1 MVCTIHIKLLK
12 YDRTANIAQFLEN
25 PHLCGMTE
33 SIISLK
39 SRRIILS
46 GYFFLAGIC
55 FSSWASRIPDIK
67 MHLSLSD
74 GAFGG
79 LLFFLPIGSFLG
91 IPISGSL
98 TAKHGSKNIVTIASL
113 IYPLTLMSLGIATN
127 TTQLAICLFLFGMT
141 GNMFNVSVNTQAASL
156 AKLFDKSIVSTF
168 HGFWSL
174 AGFTGGLIGGIF
186 VANSISPLQQFVTV
200 AVLGWTFLFFSRHY
214 LLTGEKSTQP
224 VSKMWN
230 KPSPLLLQFGLVAL
244 SNMIC
249 EGMMFDWSGVYF
261 QDVVRVSEQWRTI
274 GYISFMACMTTGRM
288 FADALINYWGAR
300 KQLMLSGLI
309 VTLGL
314 IIAVSFP
321 HIIISSIGFM
331 LVGFGV
337 SSVIPTI
344 YGTVGRNAAPGRAS
358 IDLASVSSIGFFG
371 FLIGPPII
379 GFLSQ
384 AIGLRWAF
392 LSISLLGISTFIQA
406 NKLKKYL

>member
-1 MVCTIHIKLLK
+1 
-12 YDRTANIAQFLEN
+12 
-25 PHLCGMTE
+25 MTGTP
-33 SIISLK
+33 ISLK
-39 SRRIILS
+39 TRRIILS
-46 GYFFLAGIC
+46 GYFFLTGIC
-55 FSSWASRIPDIK
+55 FASWASRIPDIK
-67 MHLSLSD
+67 MQLGLSD

-98 TAKHGSKNIVTIASL
+98 TAKHGSKRMVSIAAL
-113 IYPLTLMSLGIATN
+113 IYPIALISLGLANNITL
-127 TTQLAICLFLFGMT
+127 LAICLFFFGMA
-141 GNMFNVSVNTQAASL
+141 GNLFNVSVNTQAAALS
-156 AKLFDKSIVSTF
+156 KLYDKSITSSF

-174 AGFTGGLIGGIF
+174 AGFTGGLMGGFF
-186 VANSISPLQQFVTV
+186 VANSISPLQQFITV
-200 AVLGWTFLFFSRHY
+200 AFVGWIFLFFTRVY
-214 LLTGEKSTQP
+214 LLPGEKSTQP

-230 KPSPLLLQFGLVAL
+230 KPSPLLFQFGLVAL

-261 QDVVRVSEQWRTI
+261 QQVVKVSEEWRTT
-274 GYISFMACMTTGRM
+274 GYICFMACMTTGRM
-288 FADALINYWGAR
+288 FADALINYWGPR

-314 IIAVSFP
+314 IIAVAYPSLLV
-321 HIIISSIGFM
+321 SSIGFM

-392 LSISLLGISTFIQA
+392 LSISLLGLSTFYQA
-406 NKLKKYL
+406 HKLKKHL

>member
-1 MVCTIHIKLLK
+1 
-12 YDRTANIAQFLEN
+12 
-25 PHLCGMTE
+25 MTGTP
-33 SIISLK
+33 ISLK
-39 SRRIILS
+39 TRRIILS
-46 GYFFLAGIC
+46 GYFFLTGIC
-55 FSSWASRIPDIK
+55 FASWASRIPDIK
-67 MHLSLSD
+67 MQLGLSD

-98 TAKHGSKNIVTIASL
+98 TAKHGSKRMVSIAAL
-113 IYPLTLMSLGIATN
+113 IYPIALISLGLANNITL
-127 TTQLAICLFLFGMT
+127 LAICLFFFGMA
-141 GNMFNVSVNTQAASL
+141 GNLFNVSVNTQAAALS
-156 AKLFDKSIVSTF
+156 KLYDKSITSSF

-174 AGFTGGLIGGIF
+174 AGFTGGLMGGFF
-186 VANSISPLQQFVTV
+186 VANAISPLQQFLTI
-200 AVLGWTFLFFSRHY
+200 AVVGWIFLFFSRVY
-214 LLTGEKSTQP
+214 LLPGEKSTQP

-230 KPSPLLLQFGLVAL
+230 KPSPLLFQFGLVAL

-261 QDVVRVSEQWRTI
+261 QQVVKVSEEWRTT
-274 GYISFMACMTTGRM
+274 GYICFMACMTTGRM
-288 FADALINYWGAR
+288 FADALINYWGPR

-314 IIAVSFP
+314 IIAVSYP
-321 HIIISSIGFM
+321 NIVVSSIGFM

-344 YGTVGRNAAPGRAS
+344 YGTVGRNAEPGRAS

-392 LSISLLGISTFIQA
+392 LSISLLGLSTFYQA
-406 NKLKKYL
+406 HKLKKHL

>member
-1 MVCTIHIKLLK
+1 M
-12 YDRTANIAQFLEN
+12 
-25 PHLCGMTE
+25 G
-33 SIISLK
+33 
-39 SRRIILS
+39 
-46 GYFFLAGIC
+46 
-55 FSSWASRIPDIK
+55 
-67 MHLSLSD
+67 LSD

-91 IPISGSL
+91 IPISGRL
-98 TAKHGSKNIVTIASL
+98 TAKYGSKNIVSIAAL
-113 IYPLTLMSLGIATN
+113 IYPLALIFLGLSTN

-141 GNMFNVSVNTQAASL
+141 GNLFNVSVNTQAASL
-156 AKLFDKSIVSTF
+156 SKHFDKSITSTF

-174 AGFTGGLIGGIF
+174 AGFTGGLLGGFF
-186 VANSISPLQQFVTV
+186 VANSISPLQQFLAV
-200 AVLGWTFLFFSRHY
+200 AFVGWVFLFFSRHY
-214 LLTGEKSTQP
+214 LLPGEKSAHP

-261 QDVVRVSEQWRTI
+261 QNVVKVSEQWRTI

-288 FADALINYWGAR
+288 FADRLINYWGAR
-300 KQLMLSGLI
+300 KQLMLSGLV

-314 IIAVSFP
+314 IIAVSYP
-321 HIIISSIGFM
+321 HMIISSIGFM

-344 YGTVGRNAAPGRAS
+344 YGTVGRNAAPGKAS

-392 LSISLLGISTFIQA
+392 LTISLLGLSTFYQA
-406 NKLKKYL
+406 HKLKKYL